1 MRVTISVTRVAIL
14 IRRSGH
20 FRALSKSSRAS
31 AAHSQIVPVE
41 SRGKS
46 LGRWGF
52 DYCGIIA
59 VISGTDAIPGG
70 IIAGN
75 GDDGRLS
82 RTPIEYGD
90 DSDWCCRNLCWN
102 WLGTVSGRTRILDQ
116 AARSI
121 GVSASFWLSVCH
133 PSILRMVI

>member
-46 LGRWGF
+46 LERCGF

-90 DSDWCCRNLCWN
+90 DSDCVGWKLKESEVCDSEFWEADEN
-102 WLGTVSGRTRILDQ
+102 
-116 AARSI
+116 
-121 GVSASFWLSVCH
+121 GV
-133 PSILRMVI
+133 